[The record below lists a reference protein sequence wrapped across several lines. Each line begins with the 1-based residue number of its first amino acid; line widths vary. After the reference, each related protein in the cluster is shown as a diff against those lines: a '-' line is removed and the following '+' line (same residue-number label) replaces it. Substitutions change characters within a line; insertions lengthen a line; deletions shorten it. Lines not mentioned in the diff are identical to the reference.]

1 MLKNKNKYG
10 KSTQKTYILVTEVNN
25 TLYNSDKRGLN

>member
-10 KSTQKTYILVTEVNN
+10 KNTKKYILVTKVNN